1 MDKLIQP
8 VALNLSRFKAEYK
21 RLSEMS
27 VYARAMDRA
36 IEIKANKWMDYTP
49 LSKMQL
55 LDDLQ
60 PAIVTVRVP
69 IHAGNG
75 VRRSTFRG
83 AVYAQA
89 TVIWRPTELMAIARA
104 LGFPILDMDLLF
116 ERYMLVREVRYC
128 FKCKH
133 SKDVSQ
139 FAHNRHYPGGFDFWC
154 KDCKK
159 DMERGVWRI
168 AS

>member
-1 MDKLIQP
+1 MDKIIQP
-8 VALNLSRFKAEYK
+8 LALNLTRFKAEYK
-21 RLSEMS
+21 RLSTMTT
-27 VYARAMDRA
+27 YQRAMDKA
-36 IEIKANKWMDYTP
+36 IDIKANKWMDYKP

-60 PAIVTVRVP
+60 PAVVTIRVP

-83 AVYAQA
+83 AIYAQA

-104 LGFPILDMDLLF
+104 LGFPILDLDMLF
-116 ERYMLVREVRYC
+116 ERYAPARAVRYC
-128 FKCKH
+128 FRCKH
-133 SKDVSQ
+133 SKAISQ
-139 FAHNRHYPGGFDFWC
+139 FAKNRHYPGGFDFWC
-154 KDCKK
+154 QDCKR
-159 DMERGVWRI
+159 DMQRGVWR

>member
-1 MDKLIQP
+1 MERTLQP
-8 VALNLSRFKAEYK
+8 LALNLTRFKAEYK
-21 RLSEMS
+21 RLSNMTT
-27 VYARAMDRA
+27 YQRAMDTAVER
-36 IEIKANKWMDYTP
+36 KANAWMAYKS

-60 PAIVTVRVP
+60 PSVVTIRVP

-75 VRRSTFRG
+75 VRRSTFQG

-104 LGFPILDMDLLF
+104 LGFPILDIDMLF
-116 ERYMLVREVRYC
+116 ERYIPIREMRYC

-133 SKDVSQ
+133 SKAINQ
-139 FAHNRHYPGGFDFWC
+139 FGKNRHYPGGFDFWC
-154 KDCKK
+154 RDCKR
-159 DMERGVWRI
+159 DASRGVWRV
-168 AS
+168 A